1 MSVNKVIL
9 VGFVGKDAEFRSFPN
24 GDGVCNFSVAT
35 SDRYKDKASGEMK
48 EITEWHRV
56 SCFGKL
62 ATIAHQLVKKGSQL
76 YIEGKISTRKWKDAS
91 GVEKFSTEIKAD
103 VMQMLSSKEYKEPL
117 SNDIVVTQRPSLSLP
132 DIEDD
137 IPF

>member
-1 MSVNKVIL
+1 MTGVQTCALPIC
-9 VGFVGKDAEFRSFPN
+9 
-24 GDGVCNFSVAT
+24 DGVTNFSVAT
-35 SDRYKDKASGEMK
+35 TERYKDKASGEMRDV
-48 EITEWHRV
+48 TEWHRV

-62 ATIAHQLVKKGSQL
+62 STIAHTLVKKGSQV

-117 SNDIVVTQRPSLSLP
+117 AESVTITERPSLTLSN
-132 DIEDD
+132 IEDD

>member
-1 MSVNKVIL
+1 MSINKVIL

-35 SDRYKDKASGEMK
+35 TDRYKDKASGEMK
-48 EITEWHRV
+48 ELTEWHRI

-62 ATIAHQLVKKGSQL
+62 STIAHQLVKKGSQV

-103 VMQMLSSKEYKEPL
+103 VMQMLSKEYKEPL
-117 SNDIVVTQRPSLSLP
+117 VDTVTITQRPSLSLSN
-132 DIEDD
+132 IEGA